1 MVRKRDVREEE
12 HALWQEV
19 TRDVRRPRRKRLVAA
34 AVETRV
40 ADKPKPAH
48 LKPALRPV
56 LPPVKTKPHIVTA
69 GLDGSTAEKLKRGKI
84 VPEATLDLHGLTQAQ
99 AHTRL
104 NAFVRSSS
112 ESGRRCVLVVTGK
125 GAPKSNPATVDQG
138 FVMPT
143 RTKSGVLRLMVPR
156 WLDEGDASSV
166 VAGTQAAHQRH
177 GGDGALYVYLRRR
190 RR

>member
-19 TRDVRRPRRKRLVAA
+19 TRDVRRPRRKRLVATV
-34 AVETRV
+34 VEARV
-40 ADKPKPAH
+40 ADKPKPTQV
-48 LKPALRPV
+48 KPALRPV
-56 LPPVKTKPHIVTA
+56 LAPAKTRPQLVTA

-104 NAFVRSSS
+104 NAFVRSSA

-125 GAPKSNPATVDQG
+125 GAPKSNSATAEHG
-138 FVMPT
+138 FVMPA

-156 WLDEGDASSV
+156 WLDEGDARNV

-190 RR
+190 R

>member
-1 MVRKRDVREEE
+1 VVRKRDVREEE
-12 HALWQEV
+12 HALWQAV

-34 AVETRV
+34 VVETRA
-40 ADKPKPAH
+40 ADKPKQLPAH
-48 LKPALRPV
+48 LKPALRP
-56 LPPVKTKPHIVTA
+56 PAKAKPQAVAT

-104 NAFVRSSS
+104 TAFVRSSA

-125 GAPKSNPATVDQG
+125 GAPKANAGTADQG

-143 RTKSGVLRLMVPR
+143 RTKSGVLRMMVPR
-156 WLDEGDASSV
+156 WLDEGDARSV

-177 GGDGALYVYLRRR
+177 GGEGALYVYLRRR
-190 RR
+190 RS